1 MNDDV
6 TINRSELLHQIS
18 EYLEPWILS
27 DADRE
32 KIDEKTNLLNDLGID
47 SVGIMQLLL
56 GVERDYQ
63 IVIPEHELD
72 NKVFSRMGNFLDLIE
87 SKVNEAC

>member
-1 MNDDV
+1 MSDR
-6 TINRSELLHQIS
+6 TMINRDELLKQIC

-27 DADRE
+27 EDDRK

-56 GVERDYQ
+56 GVERDYH

-72 NKVFSRMGNFLDLIE
+72 NDVFSRLGNFLNLVE
-87 SKVNEAC
+87 SKINEAG